1 MGALS
6 DRYGRRTVLMAC
18 SALFAALTVPLFAI
32 LGSAGLVTVFA
43 VWAIFGILLS
53 MNGGTLP
60 TFLCELFPTRVRFSG
75 FALSFN
81 AANALFG
88 GTAPLDRR
96 DLADRRHR
104 LEARPGLLPRRRRPR
119 DPRGDRG
126 EQRRPRRLRP
136 RGRVTVSP
144 GGPPP
149 GSPRTPRST
158 PMTNAYET
166 GRLNLPFVG
175 IATFGKRP

>member
-1 MGALS
+1 
-6 DRYGRRTVLMAC
+6 
-18 SALFAALTVPLFAI
+18 
-32 LGSAGLVTVFA
+32 
-43 VWAIFGILLS
+43 

-88 GTAPLDRR
+88 GTAPLIATWLIGATGSK
-96 DLADRRHR
+96 LAPAFFLVAAAARH
-104 LEARPGLLPRRRRPR
+104 PRR
-119 DPRGDRG
+119 DRG

-136 RGRVTVSP
+136 RGRMTVSP

-149 GSPRTPRST
+149 GSPERQGAPR
-158 PMTNAYET
+158 
-166 GRLNLPFVG
+166 
-175 IATFGKRP
+175 